1 MAQVS
6 GAVKLTEKQPGTAT
20 MDSYVLVTQK
30 ELPSDYIITGD
41 EEEGEL
47 DAMKVESVRRV
58 PTEQMIGLVLESLGL
73 SVVDGKLCITYED
86 GEEETT

>member
-1 MAQVS
+1 
-6 GAVKLTEKQPGTAT
+6 